1 MGKVAGP
8 RPASN
13 GMNPLEVVENQT
25 HQILDAMGY
34 RRLSVTEVKEREGRV
49 FVSVFINNPRDLIGE
64 RGTVLRS
71 FQHLVR
77 LTVANKLAFS
87 PRIDID
93 VNNYKKKRAEFLAD
107 FARHIG
113 ERVRAEKKKVELE
126 PMSAFDRRVVHSTL
140 AEYTDIMTTS
150 RGEEP
155 RRYIIVGP
163 YSPEG

>member
-1 MGKVAGP
+1 MDL
-8 RPASN
+8 
-13 GMNPLEVVENQT
+13 LETIKDQT
-25 HQILDAMGY
+25 LQFLDAMGY
-34 RRLSVTEVKEREGRV
+34 THVSPTDVKERDNRV
-49 FVSVFINNPRDLIGE
+49 FVSVFIRSPRELIGE
-64 RGTVLRS
+64 RGATLRS

-77 LTVANKLAFS
+77 LAVVRKVGSS

-113 ERVRAEKKKVELE
+113 ERVRAEKKYVELE
-126 PMSAFDRRVVHSTL
+126 PMSAFDRRIVHSTL
-140 AEYTDIMTTS
+140 SEYADIMTES

-163 YSPEG
+163 YNPQ